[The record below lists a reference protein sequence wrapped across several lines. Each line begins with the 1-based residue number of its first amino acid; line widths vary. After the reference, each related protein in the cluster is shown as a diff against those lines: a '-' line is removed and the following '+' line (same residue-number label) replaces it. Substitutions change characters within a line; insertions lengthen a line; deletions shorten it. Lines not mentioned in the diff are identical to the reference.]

1 MYTLDE
7 LDLAILAELEEDAR
21 VSVSELARR
30 LNSPTSTIRDRIRGL
45 EENGVI
51 RGYKTVID
59 PEKLGLGIKAIIRAS
74 RDQSVSLEDFWSEP
88 VKFCEVTNVQL
99 MTGETDELITVYAS
113 SVDHLKDIIYN
124 KVGALP
130 GITRSNTAIVLEE
143 RTYPLCRRFSVG
155 ERLGE
160 Q

>member
-21 VSVSELARR
+21 IPVSELARR
-30 LNSPTSTIRDRIRGL
+30 LHSPHSTIRDRIRGL
-45 EENGVI
+45 EENRVI
-51 RGYKTVID
+51 CGYKTVID

-88 VKFCEVTNVQL
+88 VKFWEVTNVQL

-113 SVDHLKDIIYN
+113 SVDHLKDIIYG

-143 RTYPLCRRFSVG
+143 RTYPLCRRYFV
-155 ERLGE
+155 EKRRGE

>member
-1 MYTLDE
+1 MVSLDK
-7 LDLAILAELEEDAR
+7 LDLAILSELEEDAR
-21 VSVSELARR
+21 LSVSELARR
-30 LNSPTSTIRDRIRGL
+30 LDSPNSTIRDRIRSL
-45 EENGVI
+45 EESGVI

-74 RDQSVSLEDFWSEP
+74 RDQSVSLEDFWSESAT
-88 VKFCEVTNVQL
+88 FSEVTNVQL

-143 RTYPLCRRFSVG
+143 RSYPLCRRFSVA
-155 ERLGE
+155 ER
-160 Q
+160 QDK